1 MNTGTEPMGSL
12 SVYSI
17 YILSLLSKVLA
28 SGNHWSKED
37 KRQEVNLDL
46 NYRLEPNPV
55 KHFEIYNS

>member
-1 MNTGTEPMGSL
+1 MGSL